1 MNQQVSYSELSP
13 QDFLM
18 LGIDDIAYVKKER
31 QDGKEVF
38 VIHSADGSAIT
49 ALADREVAFVA
60 VRQNGMEPLSVH

>member
-1 MNQQVSYSELSP
+1 MNQQVTYSELSP
-13 QDFLM
+13 KDFLM
-18 LGIDDIAYVKKER
+18 LGIDDVAYVKKER

-49 ALADREVAFVA
+49 ALADYEVAFVA